1 MRHYNYIEG
10 IFKCKWLSIFFCR
23 WCFSKNKI
31 EKFIYF
37 SFFLLK
43 KRFVISPLFLFFE
56 VLEKLK
62 PSVGLKLYKN
72 DNGKKKINKA
82 CPVILDS
89 RLKYKKSLYWLMKS
103 TQLRKDF
110 FFSNK
115 LYNDIKNL
123 IFNRTNNS
131 IRIKREY
138 YNYAILFKSTKR
150 FYW

>member
-1 MRHYNYIEG
+1 
-10 IFKCKWLSIFFCR
+10 
-23 WCFSKNKI
+23 
-31 EKFIYF
+31 
-37 SFFLLK
+37 
-43 KRFVISPLFLFFE
+43 
-56 VLEKLK
+56 
-62 PSVGLKLYKN
+62 
-72 DNGKKKINKA
+72 
-82 CPVILDS
+82 
-89 RLKYKKSLYWLMKS
+89 MKS